1 VFDSDPVAESLERR
15 WFAASSAANTL
26 KAECNALLGVVEDHW
41 DAWRRACA
49 QLAQLEAIR
58 DALEDR
64 LATLEAS
71 QPRACDSV
79 TTCAVL
85 SAA

>member
-1 VFDSDPVAESLERR
+1 VSDSDPVAESLERR

-26 KAECNALLGVVEDHW
+26 KAECSVLLGVVGDHW

-58 DALEDR
+58 DALEDQ
-64 LATLEAS
+64 LATMEAS

-79 TTCAVL
+79 TTYLVM